1 MIRFIQLLAFVFF
14 LSSCVTIEQMTITD
28 IKDYTSFTERGIFI
42 TEANN
47 VNFDYVPLGS
57 VVSMTQGAVRNLM
70 SYTINLNEA
79 FESIAEE
86 LIKKGANGLINLSI
100 SPGYSNNMYYMTVTG
115 MAIHIKNNP
124 LKPEKHKKVVDKTS
138 SECVIDG
145 IKALVIERRPSGVFV
160 STDKK
165 MTSVQIAQL
174 VEKLQLSNKAVQI
187 FLANGGDKAYAG
199 ITDNGYYI
207 NYETKE
213 FIELSQ
219 FKSDN

>member
-187 FLANGGDKAYAG
+187 FWANGGDKAYAG